1 MNATNNHYLLATL
14 ASICFANVA
23 KYSKALLKFE
33 YSQTNRIF
41 QEHGLG
47 CGSITQMEYEVTQ
60 SALGML
66 TTSFFLGINGK
77 WENGA
82 SRHFATFH

>member
-14 ASICFANVA
+14 ASICFANIA

-77 WENGA
+77 MGKWCV
-82 SRHFATFH
+82 

>member
-14 ASICFANVA
+14 ANIFFANIA
-23 KYSKALLKFE
+23 KYSEALLKFE

-41 QEHGLG
+41 QERGLG

-77 WENGA
+77 MGKWCV
-82 SRHFATFH
+82 

>member
-14 ASICFANVA
+14 ASIFFANIA

-77 WENGA
+77 MGKWCV
-82 SRHFATFH
+82 

>member
-1 MNATNNHYLLATL
+1 MNAANNHYLLAAL
-14 ASICFANVA
+14 ASICFANIA

-33 YSQTNRIF
+33 YSQTNTIF

-47 CGSITQMEYEVTQ
+47 CGSITQMEYEVTH

-66 TTSFFLGINGK
+66 TTGFFLGINGK
-77 WENGA
+77 MGKWCI
-82 SRHFATFH
+82 